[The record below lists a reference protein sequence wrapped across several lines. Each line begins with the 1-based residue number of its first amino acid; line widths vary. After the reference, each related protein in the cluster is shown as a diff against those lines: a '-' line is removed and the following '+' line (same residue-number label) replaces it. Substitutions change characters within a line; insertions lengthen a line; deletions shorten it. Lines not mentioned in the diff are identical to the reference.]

1 MIIQE
6 ALKFI
11 DELEKNKE
19 KELIDFLIKNKYP
32 QSFLV
37 LVEDGSTNDL
47 LTLEELY
54 DIIKGK

>member
-6 ALKFI
+6 TLKFI

-19 KELIDFLIKNKYP
+19 KELIDFLIKTKYP
-32 QSFLV
+32 QSFIV
-37 LVEDGSTNDL
+37 LVEDCFTNDL